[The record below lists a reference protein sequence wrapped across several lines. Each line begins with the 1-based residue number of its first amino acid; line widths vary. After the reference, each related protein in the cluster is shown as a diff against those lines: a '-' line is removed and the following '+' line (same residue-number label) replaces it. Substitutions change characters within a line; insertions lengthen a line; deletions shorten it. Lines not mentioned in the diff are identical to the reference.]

1 MGAAITWKG
10 RFAKILAST
19 GLEFKSGETI
29 RPYAGNPNTVV
40 TATKG
45 SLILDTVTGKTWR
58 NTDGATDW
66 EDTLETIGTV
76 TGEPTGFQNMD
87 QWAVNYDPTTR
98 EVTLTP
104 TGTQSIFVRGREF
117 VKAAPFS
124 KDHAAAAGI
133 YFFQIDTTGA
143 EAVGASFDFSLPQ
156 AAVAIY
162 DPLQTPAGWAI
173 RETHGLVLDAAT
185 HLELHEI
192 QGTYRV
198 SGGGFGVGS
207 YTVYTPG
214 DATNPTLA
222 SITPGV
228 ASTLVADEDLRSTL
242 AFLADGGPYTWF
254 RYLWTTAKWDW
265 TTGYGTAAPYYHV
278 GNVPYYNPASGGDNM
293 VALVNDDYFC
303 VYLVA
308 IPVAADAISQNFRFI
323 WVQGQQK
330 YTPTSPN
337 TAQRTVARDQA
348 LAEDPYAPG
357 ILVLDSLPSPE
368 FVIAAKAVMHY
379 STTFTNND
387 YRLRIEGY
395 QTINRTR
402 TGGGANPIIL
412 PSIFDSNVSITTAS
426 AIGGLNPSV
435 ESNQKLVN
443 ERYAAFGYVGAWA
456 TGQAYRIGNVVKVDN
471 KLFYCNTIHTSGTFY
486 TDHAAGY
493 WNMIGDG
500 GLSGRVQT
508 TDATVTTLMSIACPN
523 DVACEVEIKVA
534 AFESA
539 PVNGNARTWTLRYF
553 VKNVGGTLTVAKH
566 SESGYE
572 DAGATAWVAIAD
584 ASGTTFRVRVTGE
597 AAHTIVW
604 QGTANFSYF

>member
-10 RFAKILAST
+10 RFAKILASI

-29 RPYAGNPNTVV
+29 RPYAGDPNTVV

-87 QWAVNYDPTTR
+87 QWVVEYDPTTR

-104 TGTQSIFVRGREF
+104 TGTQSIFAGGKEF
-117 VKAAPFS
+117 VKSAPFANS
-124 KDHAAAAGI
+124 HDPVAGK

-143 EAVGASFDFSLPQ
+143 EVVGAAFDFTLPQ

-162 DPLQTPAGWAI
+162 DPLQSPMGWAI
-173 RETHGLVLDAAT
+173 RETHGLVMSAAD
-185 HLELHEI
+185 HLEFHEI
-192 QGTYRV
+192 QGTYRI

-207 YTVYTPG
+207 YTVYDPG

-222 SITPGV
+222 SITPSV
-228 ASTLVADEDLRSTL
+228 AGTDVADEDLRSTL

-278 GNVPYYNPASGGDNM
+278 GNVPYYNPSSGGDSM

-308 IPVAADAISQNFRFI
+308 IPVAADAISQNFRYI

-337 TAQRTVARDQA
+337 TAQRTVARDRA

-357 ILVLDSLPSPE
+357 ILVLDALPSPE
-368 FVIAAKAVMHY
+368 FVIIAKAVMHY
-379 STTFTNND
+379 STAFTNND
-387 YRLRIEGY
+387 YRLRMEGY
-395 QTINRTR
+395 QIINRTR

-443 ERYAAFGYVGAWA
+443 ERYAAFGYIAAWA
-456 TGQAYRIGNVVKVDN
+456 TGQAYRIGNVVTANN
-471 KLFYCNTIHTSGTFY
+471 KTFRCLTAHTSGVFY
-486 TDHAAGY
+486 TDVAAGY
-493 WNMIGDG
+493 WDLVGDG
-500 GLSGRVQT
+500 GRYARAVTPNDTPVVLLSADVLGATERAATVLIKVSATRISTGVSKFWLLEYGVKRVGAT
-508 TDATVTTLMSIACPN
+508 ASVFKISERAHEEAGSELWTATVTASGSNL
-523 DVACEVEIKVA
+523 V
-534 AFESA
+534 
-539 PVNGNARTWTLRYF
+539 
-553 VKNVGGTLTVAKH
+553 LTVVGFATGDTGWNCVLNH
-566 SESGYE
+566 SY
-572 DAGATAWVAIAD
+572 I
-584 ASGTTFRVRVTGE
+584 
-597 AAHTIVW
+597 
-604 QGTANFSYF
+604 